1 MEYYVY
7 VYLDP
12 RKKGKYIFGEYSF
25 EYEPIYVGKGKRNRV
40 KDHLWEAQ
48 LKRDGNQK
56 KVNKIRK
63 ILNEGYQPIIIKLHE
78 QLNEE
83 TALQLEQKIINLIG
97 RGINNTGTLTNM
109 TEGGENSPHPSKEA
123 IKRIAELSR
132 QRMLVHNPM
141 KNPETAKKVSEY
153 HKTIKH
159 TDEYKEKMR
168 QSLLNSDAH
177 KIACQNPVRNYKLH
191 IYQKANTKSVAQYD
205 LNMKLITTY
214 ESISEASRRLHIRKG
229 DISAVINGRQKK
241 THKYIFKLI

>member
-7 VYLDP
+7 IYLDP
-12 RKKGKYIFGEYSF
+12 RKKGKYTFGEYSF
-25 EYEPIYVGKGKRNRV
+25 EYEPIYVGKGKRNRI

-56 KVNKIRK
+56 KINKIRK

-123 IKRIAELSR
+123 IKHIAELSR

-153 HKTIKH
+153 RKTIKH

-177 KIACQNPVRNYKLH
+177 KIACQNPNRNKKLKECKRQFM
-191 IYQKANTKSVAQYD
+191 IPITQYD
-205 LNMKLITTY
+205 VHMNLIAVY
-214 ESISEASRRLHIRKG
+214 ESIADAARQLHIRKT
-229 DISAVINGRQKK
+229 DISAVINNKRKT
-241 THKYIFKLI
+241 THKFIFKKI